1 MVRGCDASTIQKQ
14 LLARW
19 KPQKYS
25 GTVQHSYDITT
36 FLLCYLLRYCFT
48 AVLLYCGT
56 ALLRYCFT
64 AVLTLPLHAPLLRHS
79 DCRRRAALLIWITSS
94 DQNNDAGRMEF
105 SLFQNANG
113 YV

>member
-48 AVLLYCGT
+48 AVL
-56 ALLRYCFT
+56 
-64 AVLTLPLHAPLLRHS
+64 TLPLHAPLLRHS

-94 DQNNDAGRMEF
+94 DQNNDAGRVEF

>member
-1 MVRGCDASTIQKQ
+1 ME
-14 LLARW
+14 
-19 KPQKYS
+19 
-25 GTVQHSYDITT
+25 TT
-36 FLLCYLLRYCFT
+36 KVLRYSATQLRHYNLPALLPT